1 MPGSPLRKI
10 SYFAHDFFDRGGVE
24 V

>member
-1 MPGSPLRKI
+1 MAGPPLRKI
-10 SYFAHDFFDRGGVE
+10 SFFAHDFFERGGVE

>member
-1 MPGSPLRKI
+1 MPGPPLRKI
-10 SYFAHDFFDRGGVE
+10 SFFAHDFFERGGVE